1 MFKLVFLVIS
11 ISMSMVVHAEWSK
24 PLRIAQLKVQS
35 NGVNVKLVGFE
46 SSEVECGDNRSFF
59 LTKSDG
65 GNYDVKVSFLLGA
78 YLSRTPVDISFYKCN
93 TEYPT
98 HLEVGSIQFRE
109 E

>member
-1 MFKLVFLVIS
+1 MLKIVFGLVLICT
-11 ISMSMVVHAEWSK
+11 SMVVRAEWSK
-24 PLRIAQLKVQS
+24 PLEIAQLKVQS

-46 SSEVECGDNRSFF
+46 SSEVECGDNTSFF

-78 YLSRTPVDISFYKCN
+78 YLSKTPVDISFYKCN

-98 HLEVGSIQFRE
+98 HLEVGSVQFLAD
-109 E
+109 